1 VRTYLLQLGFLD
13 GKHGLVLC
21 SLQAFGVFLKYAR
34 LWEYGIRDRRGESI
48 QLPSFDESTATWRRP
63 PVG

>member
-1 VRTYLLQLGFLD
+1 VRTYLLQVGFLD

-63 PVG
+63 PGG